1 MKYPVILVHG
11 IVIKDFLF
19 IKAFGKIEKTLKKEG
34 YLVFTSKTDGFG
46 SIENNASILK
56 MQIEE
61 ILDKYQHVAI
71 STGQDYKECMSKIIK
86 DQIEPIVKH
95 TIIKVNTTIIIAHIC
110 RIYPIFTL
118 ISIWLWI

>member
-19 IKAFGKIEKTLKKEG
+19 IKAFGKIEKILKKEG

-61 ILDKYQHVAI
+61 ILKNI
-71 STGQDYKECMSKIIK
+71 
-86 DQIEPIVKH
+86 
-95 TIIKVNTTIIIAHIC
+95 
-110 RIYPIFTL
+110 
-118 ISIWLWI
+118 